1 MRESQS
7 RFIRQLGFPAAAAS
21 DGLYAALMF
30 QPRVIAALV
39 AIGVFSQSAGVFL
52 ALSAVLV
59 WSTLV
64 PTQNVF
70 DGFYNRFVAR
80 PRGQASFGV
89 APAPRLF
96 AQAMGAGATFATGA
110 ALLLGLTKTAGVL
123 EALMAMSLVAVLFR
137 DFCGPACL
145 YHRVRGLLSTEY
157 SLVSGAGRVC

>member
-1 MRESQS
+1 MRESQV
-7 RFIRQLGFPAAAAS
+7 RFIRQLGCPAAAVS

-30 QPRVIAALV
+30 QPRVIGGLV
-39 AIGVFSQSAGVFL
+39 AIGVFSQNAGVFL

-64 PTQNVF
+64 PTRNPF

-80 PRGQASFGV
+80 PRGRPSFGV

-96 AQAMGAGATFATGA
+96 AQAMASAATFVTGVT
-110 ALLLGLTKTAGVL
+110 LVLGATKTAWLL

-145 YHRVRGLLSTEY
+145 YHWVRGLFSSES
-157 SLVSGAGRVC
+157 SLAATARRVC

>member
-1 MRESQS
+1 MRESQI

-21 DGLYAALMF
+21 QGLYTALMF
-30 QPRVIAALV
+30 QPRAIGGLV

-64 PTQNVF
+64 PTRNPF
-70 DGFYNRFVAR
+70 DAFYSRFVAR
-80 PRGQASFGV
+80 PRGLPSFGV

-96 AQAMGAGATFATGA
+96 AQAVAAAATFATGA
-110 ALLLGLTKTAGVL
+110 ALVLGATKAAWVL
-123 EALMAMSLVAVLFR
+123 EALMAMSLVAVLFK

-145 YHRVRGLLSTEY
+145 YHRVRGRLSSEY
-157 SLVSGAGRVC
+157 SLATSAGRVC

>member
-7 RFIRQLGFPAAAAS
+7 RFIRQLGFPAAVAS
-21 DGLYAALMF
+21 DRLYAALMF
-30 QPRVIAALV
+30 QPRVIGALV
-39 AIGVFSQSAGVFL
+39 AIGVFSQSAWVFL

-64 PTQNVF
+64 PTRNPF

-80 PRGQASFGV
+80 PRRPSFGV

-96 AQAMGAGATFATGA
+96 AQAMAAAATFATGA
-110 ALLLGLTKTAGVL
+110 TLVLGATKTAWVL
-123 EALMAMSLVAVLFR
+123 EALMAMSIVAVLFR

-145 YHRVRGLLSTEY
+145 YHRVRGLLSSEY
-157 SLVSGAGRVC
+157 SLAASAGRVC